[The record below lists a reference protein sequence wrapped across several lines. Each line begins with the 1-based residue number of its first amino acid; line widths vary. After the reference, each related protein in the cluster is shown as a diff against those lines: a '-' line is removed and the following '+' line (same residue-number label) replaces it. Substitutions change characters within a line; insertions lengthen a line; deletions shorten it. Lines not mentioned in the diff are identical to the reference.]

1 VPELRH
7 AFIFYKTLPINFV
20 DEDNSTSEETVW
32 IKEEAGSAS
41 GPPPQFP
48 DVEPKDDKQIED
60 GIMKDDSGIS
70 DSNEQKLSEEEQ
82 KARDKQES
90 SLEHVKYEKVDP
102 KLNSKWFDPITA
114 VTKIGFDIGGDD
126 YDLYSN
132 EEYDE
137 DEDFFDEETEE
148 PQSQNDT
155 KSGGNCGS
163 RKEGKTE
170 SVTKESERP
179 STSAKSSRE
188 RVGKS
193 RSSSKNNVTF
203 NAPNTAESSSAVA
216 YGTNSAVSSQSRLPS
231 SSVEEIMD
239 VKRMNVSNTNQ
250 LPQSEVY
257 DDYGNVDDKFED
269 ENNDVEEPIRL
280 LGAESSREDVR
291 TPSLNFV
298 DNANYA
304 GLWSDTPKIKWE
316 EDDLTSSR

>member
-1 VPELRH
+1 
-7 AFIFYKTLPINFV
+7 
-20 DEDNSTSEETVW
+20 
-32 IKEEAGSAS
+32 
-41 GPPPQFP
+41 
-48 DVEPKDDKQIED
+48 
-60 GIMKDDSGIS
+60 MKD
-70 DSNEQKLSEEEQ
+70 
-82 KARDKQES
+82 
-90 SLEHVKYEKVDP
+90 EKVDP

-155 KSGGNCGS
+155 KSGGNGGS